1 MAITIFDKLGKKY
14 VLSIPIVAII
24 VFLGKLVRVDYGWYG
39 VLSVFVLYVFRE
51 QKWGRVL
58 GFMLLN
64 VIYYDN
70 RLFVDYSTANLI
82 SYIFSSVPVFLLL
95 FYQGKLGRKT
105 KYLYYIFYPV
115 HMGILYAISFL

>member
-82 SYIFSSVPVFLLL
+82 SYVFSSVPVFLLL

>member
-1 MAITIFDKLGKKY
+1 MIAL
-14 VLSIPIVAII
+14 L

-51 QKWGRVL
+51 RKVGRVL
-58 GFMLLN
+58 GFMLLSA
-64 VIYYDN
+64 IYYYK
-70 RLFVDYSTANLI
+70 RLFIDYSKANLI
-82 SYIFSSVPVFLLL
+82 SYIFSNIPVILLL

-115 HMGILYAISFL
+115 HMGILYIIHFLI